1 MKRNDFELGASMQEA
16 IVYAAMIEAP
26 FSEGP

>member
-16 IVYAAMIEAP
+16 FDCAAMIDAP